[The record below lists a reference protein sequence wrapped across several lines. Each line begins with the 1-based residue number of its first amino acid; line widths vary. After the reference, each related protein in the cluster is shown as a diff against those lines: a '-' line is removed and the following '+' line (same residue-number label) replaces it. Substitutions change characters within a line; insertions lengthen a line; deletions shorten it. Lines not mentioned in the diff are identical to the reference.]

1 MENRLTCIFI
11 IFTIFFVQQVVC
23 EEKSNGTIEASFSFM
38 ENLPINLSKLVSFRL
53 PSNGI
58 EILVKD
64 VETDE
69 PIENAGIVGT
79 IASHN
84 KTFLELRTR
93 QNGKA
98 FIKISGRENHALDIV
113 VSALGYAQTSWK
125 GQVSP
130 ENRRLVVYMFYDPFK
145 AWMRNNSLSFSRNYN
160 SQENRLGWYFDY
172 RWEYVKDV
180 EAWQAPSYEN
190 KSGWKLESYWAADV
204 YHWEIVGYQDAQQ
217 YTWVK
222 TASGVEYDASFGE
235 YYGYNVGNEFYPPES
250 DGSYKYKITSK
261 RIDTIGY
268 DTRQISPILPSRY
281 GYFYPPWTG
290 GNDKNLSKVPV
301 KITVRA
307 DINKEGDPED
317 CFSLKLNLYMKAVEN
332 GNEPTTFE
340 GQQTFTISV
349 DDIITNGFSNRW
361 RISNVTIGSSSV
373 LGQSS
378 SATVNDYGNW
388 WHYSYPSGPVYYF
401 EIFGENSQT
410 SNDAPRV
417 RAYYKNMTVEL
428 KKIKYVFVVD
438 RYDWMLTNTRVPVY
452 GWVYKG
458 ELEFSN
464 PPENTSEY
472 RYYNVRIKYHVYR
485 KYVDAY
491 ENIFET
497 YYYLPYP
504 IKHENLYVARL
515 NGYTDNLLL
524 GTSLLSGENVTLWV
538 DNVYTVPITIDLY
551 DADVWAYTIVGKRIA
566 VNEWIPNGESVF
578 INGEDAYGNGVGAGD
593 LFVDE
598 DGLRLF
604 GVREVSIL
612 RSGYIGIDSIYWC
625 VNPPINAVKV
635 KYDLENSKLV
645 ATISIDPQG
654 LPQKVTVLDNV
665 ANVPFSD
672 IRFLTGREF
681 RFSINLH
688 ENIYANGMSRDNICV
703 LHWEYD
709 PSYLTIWGP
718 ETLVRLRYYEI
729 IERRDYPRGPCMHP
743 DDYGRYAVYYPDPEN
758 PPSILFLADT
768 YDWAYKPTPV
778 YKYDWVYAGRW
789 TGLSF
794 RPENSKRFRFENITS
809 HRKTE
814 NAYVFRLAFYPNGRS
829 NLRFSVMDSWFRRS
843 ENMPFEIR
851 TNDPSLPDN
860 RNYLLYYASRPLG
873 SDIQEN
879 NLPPQPPSDNILL
892 KQKEYLVSITY
903 DVIEYQKYVNLTVIG
918 IYPRPAPIIIGIYSH
933 YVPIGDPW
941 YELLYIN
948 RGYERQIEVGIPKG
962 YIFRAYANI
971 DSSYRL
977 AINWDKVGE
986 NDTHDIYI
994 LRLIQPVGVKPF
1006 KTDSF
1011 KYGVNIEATSGNQ
1024 TIMSYFYVNVSSN
1037 IRIVAKIRETAAYV
1051 IFPPISPPGS

>member
-1 MENRLTCIFI
+1 MENRLTYIFI

-23 EEKSNGTIEASFSFM
+23 EEKSSGTIEASFSFM

-84 KTFLELRTR
+84 KTFLELHTR

-281 GYFYPPWTG
+281 EYFYPPWTG

-373 LGQSS
+373 LG
-378 SATVNDYGNW
+378 
-388 WHYSYPSGPVYYF
+388 
-401 EIFGENSQT
+401 
-410 SNDAPRV
+410 
-417 RAYYKNMTVEL
+417 
-428 KKIKYVFVVD
+428 
-438 RYDWMLTNTRVPVY
+438 
-452 GWVYKG
+452 
-458 ELEFSN
+458 
-464 PPENTSEY
+464 
-472 RYYNVRIKYHVYR
+472 
-485 KYVDAY
+485 
-491 ENIFET
+491 
-497 YYYLPYP
+497 
-504 IKHENLYVARL
+504 
-515 NGYTDNLLL
+515 
-524 GTSLLSGENVTLWV
+524 
-538 DNVYTVPITIDLY
+538 
-551 DADVWAYTIVGKRIA
+551 
-566 VNEWIPNGESVF
+566 
-578 INGEDAYGNGVGAGD
+578 
-593 LFVDE
+593 
-598 DGLRLF
+598 
-604 GVREVSIL
+604 
-612 RSGYIGIDSIYWC
+612 
-625 VNPPINAVKV
+625 
-635 KYDLENSKLV
+635 
-645 ATISIDPQG
+645 
-654 LPQKVTVLDNV
+654 
-665 ANVPFSD
+665 
-672 IRFLTGREF
+672 
-681 RFSINLH
+681 
-688 ENIYANGMSRDNICV
+688 
-703 LHWEYD
+703 
-709 PSYLTIWGP
+709 
-718 ETLVRLRYYEI
+718 
-729 IERRDYPRGPCMHP
+729 
-743 DDYGRYAVYYPDPEN
+743 
-758 PPSILFLADT
+758 
-768 YDWAYKPTPV
+768 
-778 YKYDWVYAGRW
+778 
-789 TGLSF
+789 
-794 RPENSKRFRFENITS
+794 
-809 HRKTE
+809 
-814 NAYVFRLAFYPNGRS
+814 
-829 NLRFSVMDSWFRRS
+829 
-843 ENMPFEIR
+843 
-851 TNDPSLPDN
+851 
-860 RNYLLYYASRPLG
+860 
-873 SDIQEN
+873 
-879 NLPPQPPSDNILL
+879 
-892 KQKEYLVSITY
+892 
-903 DVIEYQKYVNLTVIG
+903 
-918 IYPRPAPIIIGIYSH
+918 
-933 YVPIGDPW
+933 
-941 YELLYIN
+941 
-948 RGYERQIEVGIPKG
+948 
-962 YIFRAYANI
+962 
-971 DSSYRL
+971 
-977 AINWDKVGE
+977 
-986 NDTHDIYI
+986 
-994 LRLIQPVGVKPF
+994 
-1006 KTDSF
+1006 
-1011 KYGVNIEATSGNQ
+1011 
-1024 TIMSYFYVNVSSN
+1024 
-1037 IRIVAKIRETAAYV
+1037 
-1051 IFPPISPPGS
+1051 